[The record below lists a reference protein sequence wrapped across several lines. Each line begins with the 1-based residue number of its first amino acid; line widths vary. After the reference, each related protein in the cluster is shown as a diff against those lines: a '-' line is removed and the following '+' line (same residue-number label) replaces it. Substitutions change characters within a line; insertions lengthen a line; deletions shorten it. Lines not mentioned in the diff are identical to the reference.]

1 MSKLVKIG
9 YELSDVSIIQTPISP
24 IRHRSECNPYRTIA
38 GREMYPVIVSPMA
51 SVTNEHNYKTW
62 LDNKFMCVVP
72 RSVDIQ
78 TRLNLMNEVFVS
90 FSLNE
95 AENALLSEKVINS
108 MIGNDKKMYVC
119 VDLAHGTMSALYDA
133 CKNLKKIYSDRIE
146 IMTGNIATPDAY
158 AFYVDAGIDY
168 VRCFIGSGSRCFVKG
183 TKVTMADGTL
193 CNIEDIDVGD
203 YVKTINGNHKVI
215 NIFENTTK
223 ETLII
228 NNEVECTPNHKF
240 LVVKN
245 EDIHE
250 NMSDDDIKKI
260 AFYIEASNLTEE
272 YLLVVD

>member
-51 SVTNEHNYKTW
+51 SVTNEHNYKKW

-72 RSVDIQ
+72 RSVDVE
-78 TRLNLMNEVFVS
+78 TRLLLVKEVFVS
-90 FSLNE
+90 FSLDE
-95 AENALLSEKVINS
+95 AENLLTSERVVKMLS
-108 MIGNDKKMYVC
+108 KHDKFYVC
-119 VDLAHGTMSALYDA
+119 IDLAHGTMSVLYDA
-133 CKNLKKIYSDRIE
+133 CKSLKTFYGDKIE
-146 IMTGNIATPDAY
+146 IMTGNIATPEAY
-158 AFYVDAGIDY
+158 PFYVDAGIDY

-215 NIFENTTK
+215 NVFENTTK

-250 NMSDDDIKKI
+250 NMTDDDIKKI
-260 AFYIEASNLTEE
+260 AFYIEASNLTED
-272 YLLVVD
+272 YLLVMD